1 MMQFYKKRDFGALI
15 SDTFNFVKLYGKNY
29 FKNYFVINGLLL
41 ILMAVLVFFG
51 FKNFFSLIFEG
62 IGGGNSASIGRYF
75 LENIVQIIFTS
86 LFIFLVFILISVVN
100 YSYPVLYLKRL
111 TETGNKNIA
120 VDEIMSDV
128 KKNIGKIFK
137 LFLGFVFIVFPLYL
151 VVYGLGYS
159 YTMTYRIQGLYF
171 LLVIFLTPV
180 MTNVVNFLIYD
191 YFNREKGFFSSLS
204 YAIRSQFSYQQYNQ
218 KSPFWKY
225 WGTTVILYILQ
236 QVVAYALAFILVFI
250 IILSLGLSLNMSS
263 AETFYITL
271 LLTVMAYPLIIII
284 SLIMSNFISLCSGF
298 MYYDSRTDLHREMDL
313 TEIDSIGR
321 DEV

>member
-29 FKNYFVINGLLL
+29 FKNYFVINGLLI

-62 IGGGNSASIGRYF
+62 IGGNSASIGRYF
-75 LENIVQIIFTS
+75 LENIMQIIFTF
-86 LFIFLVFILISVVN
+86 LFIFLVFIMISVVN

-137 LFLGFVFIVFPLYL
+137 LFIGFVFIIIPLYL
-151 VVYGLGYS
+151 AVYGLS
-159 YTMTYRIQGLYF
+159 YTVTYRIQGLYF
-171 LLVIFLTPV
+171 LLFVFLTPV

-191 YFNREKGFFSSLS
+191 YFNRGKGFFSSLS

-225 WGTTVILYILQ
+225 WGTTMILYILQ

-271 LLTVMAYPLIIII
+271 VLTVMAYPLIIII

>member
-62 IGGGNSASIGRYF
+62 IGGNSASIGRYF

-111 TETGNKNIA
+111 TETGNKNIT

-137 LFLGFVFIVFPLYL
+137 LFLGFVFIIIPLYL
-151 VVYGLGYS
+151 AVYGLS
-159 YTMTYRIQGLYF
+159 YTVTYRIQGLYF
-171 LLVIFLTPV
+171 LLFVFLTPV

-191 YFNREKGFFSSLS
+191 YFNRGKGFFSSLS

-225 WGTTVILYILQ
+225 WGTTMILYILQ

>member
-62 IGGGNSASIGRYF
+62 IGGNSASIGRYF

-151 VVYGLGYS
+151 AVYGLS
-159 YTMTYRIQGLYF
+159 YTVTYRIQGLSF
-171 LLVIFLTPV
+171 LLLIFLTPV

-191 YFNREKGFFSSLS
+191 YFNREKGFFNSLS
-204 YAIRSQFSYQQYNQ
+204 YALRSQFSYQQYNQ

-236 QVVAYALAFILVFI
+236 QVVVYAFVFILVFI

>member
-29 FKNYFVINGLLL
+29 FKNYFVINGLLI

-62 IGGGNSASIGRYF
+62 IGGNSASIGRYF
-75 LENIVQIIFTS
+75 LENIMQIIFTF

-111 TETGNKNIA
+111 TETGNKNIT

-137 LFLGFVFIVFPLYL
+137 LFLGFVFIIIPLYL
-151 VVYGLGYS
+151 AVYGLS
-159 YTMTYRIQGLYF
+159 YTVTYRIQGLSF
-171 LLVIFLTPV
+171 LLLIFLTPV

-191 YFNREKGFFSSLS
+191 YFNRGKGFFNSLS
-204 YAIRSQFSYQQYNQ
+204 YALRSQFSYQQYNQ

-225 WGTTVILYILQ
+225 WGTTMILYILQ

-271 LLTVMAYPLIIII
+271 GLTVMAYPLIIII
-284 SLIMSNFISLCSGF
+284 SLIMSNFISLCSGL

>member
-1 MMQFYKKRDFGALI
+1 MQFYKKRDFGALI

-29 FKNYFVINGLLL
+29 FKNYFVINGLLI

-62 IGGGNSASIGRYF
+62 IGGNSASIGRYF
-75 LENIVQIIFTS
+75 LENIMQIIFTF

-111 TETGNKNIA
+111 TETGNKNIT

-137 LFLGFVFIVFPLYL
+137 LFLGFVFIIIPLYL
-151 VVYGLGYS
+151 AVYGLS
-159 YTMTYRIQGLYF
+159 YTVTYRIQGLYF
-171 LLVIFLTPV
+171 LLFVFLTPV

-191 YFNREKGFFSSLS
+191 YFNRGKGFFSSLS

-225 WGTTVILYILQ
+225 WGTTMILYILQ

-271 LLTVMAYPLIIII
+271 GLTVMAYPLIIII

>member
-29 FKNYFVINGLLL
+29 FKNYFVINGLLI

-62 IGGGNSASIGRYF
+62 IGGNSASIGRYF
-75 LENIVQIIFTS
+75 LENIMQIIFTF

-111 TETGNKNIA
+111 TETGNKNIT

-137 LFLGFVFIVFPLYL
+137 LFLGFVFIIIPLYL
-151 VVYGLGYS
+151 AVYGLS
-159 YTMTYRIQGLYF
+159 YTVTYRIQGLY
-171 LLVIFLTPV
+171 LLLFVFLTPV

-191 YFNREKGFFSSLS
+191 YFNRGKGFFSSLS

-271 LLTVMAYPLIIII
+271 GLTVMAYPLIIII
-284 SLIMSNFISLCSGF
+284 SLIMSNFISLCSGL

>member
-1 MMQFYKKRDFGALI
+1 MQFYKKRDFGALI

-29 FKNYFVINGLLL
+29 FKNYFVINGLLI

-51 FKNFFSLIFEG
+51 FRNFFSLIFEG
-62 IGGGNSASIGRYF
+62 IGGNSASIGRYF
-75 LENIVQIIFTS
+75 LENIMHIIFTFM
-86 LFIFLVFILISVVN
+86 FIFLVFIMISVVN

-137 LFLGFVFIVFPLYL
+137 LFLGFVFIIIPLYL
-151 VVYGLGYS
+151 AVYGLS
-159 YTMTYRIQGLYF
+159 YTVTYRIQGLSF
-171 LLVIFLTPV
+171 LLLIFLTPV

-191 YFNREKGFFSSLS
+191 YFNRGKGFFNSLS
-204 YAIRSQFSYQQYNQ
+204 YAIRSQFSYQQYSQ

-225 WGTTVILYILQ
+225 WGTTMILYILQ

-271 LLTVMAYPLIIII
+271 VLTVMAYPLIIII

-298 MYYDSRTDLHREMDL
+298 MYYDSRTDLHREVDL

>member
-29 FKNYFVINGLLL
+29 FKNYFVINGLLI

-62 IGGGNSASIGRYF
+62 IGGNSASIGRYF
-75 LENIVQIIFTS
+75 LENIVQIIFTF
-86 LFIFLVFILISVVN
+86 LFIFLVFIMISVVN

-137 LFLGFVFIVFPLYL
+137 LFIGFVFIIIPLYL
-151 VVYGLGYS
+151 AVYGLS
-159 YTMTYRIQGLYF
+159 YTVTYRIQGLYF
-171 LLVIFLTPV
+171 LLFVFLTPV

-191 YFNREKGFFSSLS
+191 YFNRGKGFFSSLS

-225 WGTTVILYILQ
+225 WGTTMILYILQ

-271 LLTVMAYPLIIII
+271 VLTVMAYPLIIII

>member
-51 FKNFFSLIFEG
+51 FRNFFSLIFEG
-62 IGGGNSASIGRYF
+62 IGGNSASIGRYF

-120 VDEIMSDV
+120 VDEIMSDM

-137 LFLGFVFIVFPLYL
+137 LFIGFVFIIIPLYL
-151 VVYGLGYS
+151 AVYGLS
-159 YTMTYRIQGLYF
+159 YTVTYRIQGLYF
-171 LLVIFLTPV
+171 LLFVFLTPV

-191 YFNREKGFFSSLS
+191 YFNRGKGFFSSLS

-225 WGTTVILYILQ
+225 WGTTMILYILQ

-271 LLTVMAYPLIIII
+271 VLTVMAYPLIIII

>member
-29 FKNYFVINGLLL
+29 FKNYFVINGLLI

-51 FKNFFSLIFEG
+51 FKNIFSLIFEG

-111 TETGNKNIA
+111 IETGNKNIA

-271 LLTVMAYPLIIII
+271 VFGAMAYPLIIII

>member
-51 FKNFFSLIFEG
+51 FRNFFSLIFEG
-62 IGGGNSASIGRYF
+62 IGGNSASIGRYF
-75 LENIVQIIFTS
+75 LENIMQIIFTF
-86 LFIFLVFILISVVN
+86 LFIFLVFIMISVVN

-151 VVYGLGYS
+151 AVYGLS
-159 YTMTYRIQGLYF
+159 YTVTYRIQGLSF
-171 LLVIFLTPV
+171 LLLIFLTPV

-204 YAIRSQFSYQQYNQ
+204 YAIRSQFSYQEYNQ

-236 QVVAYALAFILVFI
+236 QVVAYTLAFILVFI
-250 IILSLGLSLNMSS
+250 IILCLGLSLNMSS

-271 LLTVMAYPLIIII
+271 GLTVMAYPLIIII

-298 MYYDSRTDLHREMDL
+298 MYYDSRTDLHRVMDL

>member
-51 FKNFFSLIFEG
+51 FRNFFSLIFEG
-62 IGGGNSASIGRYF
+62 IGGNSASIGRYF
-75 LENIVQIIFTS
+75 LENIMQIIFTF
-86 LFIFLVFILISVVN
+86 LFIFLVFIMISVVN

-151 VVYGLGYS
+151 AVYGLS
-159 YTMTYRIQGLYF
+159 YTVTYRIQGLSF
-171 LLVIFLTPV
+171 LLLIFLTPV

-204 YAIRSQFSYQQYNQ
+204 YAIRSQFSYQEYNQ

-236 QVVAYALAFILVFI
+236 QVVAYTFAFILVFI
-250 IILSLGLSLNMSS
+250 IILCLGLSLNMSS

-271 LLTVMAYPLIIII
+271 GLTVMAYPLIIII

-298 MYYDSRTDLHREMDL
+298 MYYDSRTDLHRVMDL

>member
-29 FKNYFVINGLLL
+29 FKNYFVINGLLI

-62 IGGGNSASIGRYF
+62 IGGNSASIGRYF

-137 LFLGFVFIVFPLYL
+137 LFLGFVFIIIPLYL
-151 VVYGLGYS
+151 AVYGLS
-159 YTMTYRIQGLYF
+159 YTVTYRIQGLY
-171 LLVIFLTPV
+171 LLLFVFLTPV

-271 LLTVMAYPLIIII
+271 VLTVMAYPLIIII

>member
-86 LFIFLVFILISVVN
+86 LFIFLVFILISVIN

-111 TETGNKNIA
+111 TETGNKNIT

-137 LFLGFVFIVFPLYL
+137 LFLGFVFIIIPLYL
-151 VVYGLGYS
+151 AVYGLS
-159 YTMTYRIQGLYF
+159 YTVTYRIQGLYF
-171 LLVIFLTPV
+171 LLFVFLTPV

-225 WGTTVILYILQ
+225 WGTTMILYILQ

-271 LLTVMAYPLIIII
+271 GLTVMAYPLIIII
-284 SLIMSNFISLCSGF
+284 SLIMSNFISLCSGL

>member
-29 FKNYFVINGLLL
+29 FKNYFVINGLLI

-62 IGGGNSASIGRYF
+62 IGGNSASIGRYF
-75 LENIVQIIFTS
+75 LENIMQIIFTF

-111 TETGNKNIA
+111 TETGNKNIT

-137 LFLGFVFIVFPLYL
+137 LFLGFVFIIIPLYL
-151 VVYGLGYS
+151 AVYGLS
-159 YTMTYRIQGLYF
+159 YTVTYRIQGLSF
-171 LLVIFLTPV
+171 LLLIFLTPV

-191 YFNREKGFFSSLS
+191 YFNRGKGFFNSLS
-204 YAIRSQFSYQQYNQ
+204 YALRSQFSYQQYNQ

-236 QVVAYALAFILVFI
+236 QVVVYAFVFILVFI

-271 LLTVMAYPLIIII
+271 GLTVMAYPLIIII
-284 SLIMSNFISLCSGF
+284 SLIMSNFISLCSGL

>member
-29 FKNYFVINGLLL
+29 FKNYFVINGLLI

-62 IGGGNSASIGRYF
+62 IGGNSASIGRYF
-75 LENIVQIIFTS
+75 LENIMQIIFTF

-111 TETGNKNIA
+111 TETGNKNIT

-137 LFLGFVFIVFPLYL
+137 LFLGFVFIIIPLYL
-151 VVYGLGYS
+151 AVYGLS
-159 YTMTYRIQGLYF
+159 YTVTYRIQGLSF
-171 LLVIFLTPV
+171 LLLIFLTPV

-191 YFNREKGFFSSLS
+191 YFNRGKGFFNSLS
-204 YAIRSQFSYQQYNQ
+204 YALRSQFSYQQYNQ

-225 WGTTVILYILQ
+225 WGTTLIL
-236 QVVAYALAFILVFI
+236 
-250 IILSLGLSLNMSS
+250 
-263 AETFYITL
+263 
-271 LLTVMAYPLIIII
+271 
-284 SLIMSNFISLCSGF
+284 
-298 MYYDSRTDLHREMDL
+298 
-313 TEIDSIGR
+313 
-321 DEV
+321 

>member
-62 IGGGNSASIGRYF
+62 IGGNSASIGRYF

-120 VDEIMSDV
+120 VDEIMSDM

-137 LFLGFVFIVFPLYL
+137 LFIGFVFIIIPLYL
-151 VVYGLGYS
+151 AVYGLS
-159 YTMTYRIQGLYF
+159 YTVTYRIQGLYF
-171 LLVIFLTPV
+171 LLFVFLTPV

-191 YFNREKGFFSSLS
+191 YFNRGKGFFSSLS
-204 YAIRSQFSYQQYNQ
+204 YAIRSQFSYQEYNQ

-236 QVVAYALAFILVFI
+236 QVVVYAFVFILVFI

-271 LLTVMAYPLIIII
+271 GLTVMAYPLIIII

>member
-29 FKNYFVINGLLL
+29 FKNYFVINGLLI

-75 LENIVQIIFTS
+75 LENIMQIIFTS

-151 VVYGLGYS
+151 AVYGLS
-159 YTMTYRIQGLYF
+159 YTVTYRIQGLSF
-171 LLVIFLTPV
+171 LLLIFLTPV

-191 YFNREKGFFSSLS
+191 YFNRGKGFFSSLS

-225 WGTTVILYILQ
+225 WGTTMILYIT
-236 QVVAYALAFILVFI
+236 AGR
-250 IILSLGLSLNMSS
+250 GLRPC
-263 AETFYITL
+263 FYIGVHHNT
-271 LLTVMAYPLIIII
+271 
-284 SLIMSNFISLCSGF
+284 
-298 MYYDSRTDLHREMDL
+298 
-313 TEIDSIGR
+313 
-321 DEV
+321 

>member
-51 FKNFFSLIFEG
+51 FRNFFSLIFEG
-62 IGGGNSASIGRYF
+62 IGGNSASIGRYF
-75 LENIVQIIFTS
+75 LENIMQIIFTF
-86 LFIFLVFILISVVN
+86 LFIFLVFIMISVVN

-151 VVYGLGYS
+151 AVYGLS
-159 YTMTYRIQGLYF
+159 YTVTYRIQGLYF
-171 LLVIFLTPV
+171 LLFVFLTPV

-204 YAIRSQFSYQQYNQ
+204 YAIRSQFSYQEYNQ

-236 QVVAYALAFILVFI
+236 QVVAYTFAFILVFI

-271 LLTVMAYPLIIII
+271 VLTVMAYPLIIII

>member
-29 FKNYFVINGLLL
+29 FKNYFVINGLLI

-62 IGGGNSASIGRYF
+62 IGGNSASIGRYF
-75 LENIVQIIFTS
+75 LENIMQIIFTF

-111 TETGNKNIA
+111 TETGNKNIT

-137 LFLGFVFIVFPLYL
+137 LFLGFVFIIIPLYL
-151 VVYGLGYS
+151 AVYGLS
-159 YTMTYRIQGLYF
+159 YTVTYRIQGLYF
-171 LLVIFLTPV
+171 LLFVFLTPV

-236 QVVAYALAFILVFI
+236 QVVVYAFVFILVFI

-271 LLTVMAYPLIIII
+271 GLTVMAYPLIIII
-284 SLIMSNFISLCSGF
+284 SLIMSNFISLCSGL

>member
-29 FKNYFVINGLLL
+29 FKNYFVINGLLI

-62 IGGGNSASIGRYF
+62 IGGNSASIGRYF
-75 LENIVQIIFTS
+75 LENIMQIIFTF
-86 LFIFLVFILISVVN
+86 LFIFLVFIMISVVN

-120 VDEIMSDV
+120 VDEIMSDM

-137 LFLGFVFIVFPLYL
+137 LFIGFVFIIIPLYL
-151 VVYGLGYS
+151 AVYGLS
-159 YTMTYRIQGLYF
+159 YTVTYRIQGLYF
-171 LLVIFLTPV
+171 LLFVFLTPV

-191 YFNREKGFFSSLS
+191 YFNRGKGFFSSLS

-225 WGTTVILYILQ
+225 WGTTMILYILQ

-271 LLTVMAYPLIIII
+271 VLTVMAYPLIIII

>member
-62 IGGGNSASIGRYF
+62 IGGNSASIGRYF
-75 LENIVQIIFTS
+75 LENIMQIIFTF
-86 LFIFLVFILISVVN
+86 LFIFLVFIMISVVN

-120 VDEIMSDV
+120 VDEIMSDM

-137 LFLGFVFIVFPLYL
+137 LFIGFVFIIIPLYL
-151 VVYGLGYS
+151 AVYGLS
-159 YTMTYRIQGLYF
+159 YTVTYRIQGLYF
-171 LLVIFLTPV
+171 LLFVFLTPV

-191 YFNREKGFFSSLS
+191 YFNRGKGFFSSLS

-225 WGTTVILYILQ
+225 WGTTMILYILQ

-263 AETFYITL
+263 AETFDITL
-271 LLTVMAYPLIIII
+271 VLTVMAYPLIIII

-298 MYYDSRTDLHREMDL
+298 MYYDSRTDLHRVMDL

>member
-29 FKNYFVINGLLL
+29 FKNYFVINGLLI

-62 IGGGNSASIGRYF
+62 IGGNSASIGRYF

-111 TETGNKNIA
+111 TETGNKNIT

-137 LFLGFVFIVFPLYL
+137 LFLGFVFIIIPLYL
-151 VVYGLGYS
+151 AVYGLS
-159 YTMTYRIQGLYF
+159 YTVTYRIQGLYF
-171 LLVIFLTPV
+171 LLFVFLTPV

-225 WGTTVILYILQ
+225 WGTTMILYILQ

-271 LLTVMAYPLIIII
+271 GLTVMAYPLIIII
-284 SLIMSNFISLCSGF
+284 SLIMSNFISLCSGL

>member
-1 MMQFYKKRDFGALI
+1 MQFYKKRDFGALI

-62 IGGGNSASIGRYF
+62 IGGNSASIGRYF
-75 LENIVQIIFTS
+75 LENIMQIIFTF

-111 TETGNKNIA
+111 TETGNKNIT

-137 LFLGFVFIVFPLYL
+137 LFLGFVFIIIPLYL
-151 VVYGLGYS
+151 AVYGLS
-159 YTMTYRIQGLYF
+159 YTVTYRIQGLYF
-171 LLVIFLTPV
+171 LLFVFLTPV

-191 YFNREKGFFSSLS
+191 YFNRGKGFFSSLS

-225 WGTTVILYILQ
+225 WGTTMILYILQ

-271 LLTVMAYPLIIII
+271 GLTVMAYPLIIII
-284 SLIMSNFISLCSGF
+284 SLIMSNFISLCSGL

>member
-41 ILMAVLVFFG
+41 ILMVVLVFFG
-51 FKNFFSLIFEG
+51 FKNIFSLIFEG

-75 LENIVQIIFTS
+75 LENIVQIIFTF

-111 TETGNKNIA
+111 IETGNKNIA

-128 KKNIGKIFK
+128 KKNIGKISK

-151 VVYGLGYS
+151 AVYGLS

-180 MTNVVNFLIYD
+180 VTNVVNFLIYD

-204 YAIRSQFSYQQYNQ
+204 YAIRSQFSYQEYNQ

-236 QVVAYALAFILVFI
+236 QVVAYTFAFILVFI

-271 LLTVMAYPLIIII
+271 GLTVMAYPLIIII

>member
-75 LENIVQIIFTS
+75 LENIVQIIFTF

-111 TETGNKNIA
+111 IETGNKNIA

>member
-29 FKNYFVINGLLL
+29 FKNYFVINGLLI

-62 IGGGNSASIGRYF
+62 IGGNSASIGRYF
-75 LENIVQIIFTS
+75 LENIMQIIFTF

-111 TETGNKNIA
+111 TETGNKNIT

-137 LFLGFVFIVFPLYL
+137 LFLGFVFIIIPLYL
-151 VVYGLGYS
+151 AVYGLS
-159 YTMTYRIQGLYF
+159 YTVTYRIQGLYF
-171 LLVIFLTPV
+171 LLFVFLTPV

-191 YFNREKGFFSSLS
+191 YFNRGKGFFSSLS

-225 WGTTVILYILQ
+225 WGTTMILYILQ

-271 LLTVMAYPLIIII
+271 GLTVMAYPLIIII

>member
-62 IGGGNSASIGRYF
+62 IGGNSASIGRYF
-75 LENIVQIIFTS
+75 LENIMQIIFTF
-86 LFIFLVFILISVVN
+86 LFIFLVFIMISVVN

-151 VVYGLGYS
+151 AVYGLS
-159 YTMTYRIQGLYF
+159 YTVTYRIQGLSF
-171 LLVIFLTPV
+171 LLLIFLTPV

-271 LLTVMAYPLIIII
+271 GLTVMAYPLIIII
-284 SLIMSNFISLCSGF
+284 SLIMSNFISLCSGL

>member
-29 FKNYFVINGLLL
+29 FKNYFVINGLLI

-62 IGGGNSASIGRYF
+62 IGGMI
-75 LENIVQIIFTS
+75 S
-86 LFIFLVFILISVVN
+86 LVN

-120 VDEIMSDV
+120 VDEIMSDM

-137 LFLGFVFIVFPLYL
+137 LFIGFVFIIIPLYL
-151 VVYGLGYS
+151 AVYGLS
-159 YTMTYRIQGLYF
+159 YTVTYRIQGLYF
-171 LLVIFLTPV
+171 LLFVFLTPV

-191 YFNREKGFFSSLS
+191 YFNRGKGFFSSLS

-225 WGTTVILYILQ
+225 WGTTMILYILQ

-271 LLTVMAYPLIIII
+271 VLTVMAYPLIIII

>member
-29 FKNYFVINGLLL
+29 FKNYFVINGLLI

-62 IGGGNSASIGRYF
+62 IGGNSASIGRYF
-75 LENIVQIIFTS
+75 LENIMQIIFTF

-137 LFLGFVFIVFPLYL
+137 LFLGFVFIIIPLYL
-151 VVYGLGYS
+151 AVYGLS
-159 YTMTYRIQGLYF
+159 YTVTYRIQGLYF
-171 LLVIFLTPV
+171 LLFVFLTPV

-225 WGTTVILYILQ
+225 WGTTMILYILQ

-271 LLTVMAYPLIIII
+271 GLTVMAYPLIIII
-284 SLIMSNFISLCSGF
+284 SLIMSNFISLCSGL

>member
-29 FKNYFVINGLLL
+29 FKNYFVINGLLI

-75 LENIVQIIFTS
+75 LENIMQIIFTF
-86 LFIFLVFILISVVN
+86 LFIFLVFIMISVVN

-120 VDEIMSDV
+120 VDEIMSDM

-137 LFLGFVFIVFPLYL
+137 LFIGFVFIIIPLYL
-151 VVYGLGYS
+151 AVYGLS
-159 YTMTYRIQGLYF
+159 YTVTYRIQGLYF
-171 LLVIFLTPV
+171 LLFVFLTPV

-191 YFNREKGFFSSLS
+191 YFNRGKGFFSSLS
-204 YAIRSQFSYQQYNQ
+204 YAIRSQGSYQQYNQ

-225 WGTTVILYILQ
+225 WGTTMILYILQ

-271 LLTVMAYPLIIII
+271 VLTVMAYPLIIII

>member
-1 MMQFYKKRDFGALI
+1 MMQFYRKRDFGALI

-29 FKNYFVINGLLL
+29 FKNYFVINGLLI

-51 FKNFFSLIFEG
+51 FKNIFSLIFEG

-111 TETGNKNIA
+111 IETGNKNIA

-271 LLTVMAYPLIIII
+271 VFGAMAYPLIIII

>member
-1 MMQFYKKRDFGALI
+1 MQFYKKRDFGALI

-29 FKNYFVINGLLL
+29 FKNYFVINGLLI

-51 FKNFFSLIFEG
+51 FKNIFSLIFEG

-111 TETGNKNIA
+111 IETGNKNIA

-271 LLTVMAYPLIIII
+271 VFGAMAYPLIIII

>member
-29 FKNYFVINGLLL
+29 FKNYFVINGLLI

-62 IGGGNSASIGRYF
+62 IGGNSASIGRYF
-75 LENIVQIIFTS
+75 LENIMQIIFTF

-111 TETGNKNIA
+111 TETGNKNIT

-137 LFLGFVFIVFPLYL
+137 LFLGFVFIIIPLYL
-151 VVYGLGYS
+151 AVYGLS
-159 YTMTYRIQGLYF
+159 YTVTYRIQGLYF
-171 LLVIFLTPV
+171 LLFVFLTPV

-225 WGTTVILYILQ
+225 WGTTMILYILQ

-271 LLTVMAYPLIIII
+271 GLTVMAYPLIIII
-284 SLIMSNFISLCSGF
+284 SLIMSNFISLCSGL

>member
-1 MMQFYKKRDFGALI
+1 MQFYKKRDFGALI

-51 FKNFFSLIFEG
+51 FRNFFSLIFEG
-62 IGGGNSASIGRYF
+62 IGGNSASIGRYF
-75 LENIVQIIFTS
+75 LENIMQIIFTF
-86 LFIFLVFILISVVN
+86 LFIFLVFIMISVVN

-151 VVYGLGYS
+151 AVYGLS
-159 YTMTYRIQGLYF
+159 YTVTYRIQGLSF
-171 LLVIFLTPV
+171 LLLIFLTPV

-236 QVVAYALAFILVFI
+236 QVVAYTFAFILVFI

-271 LLTVMAYPLIIII
+271 GLTVMAYPLIIII

>member
-29 FKNYFVINGLLL
+29 FKNYFVINGLLI

-51 FKNFFSLIFEG
+51 FRNFFSLIFEG
-62 IGGGNSASIGRYF
+62 IGGNSASIGRYF
-75 LENIVQIIFTS
+75 LENIMQIIFTF

-111 TETGNKNIA
+111 TETGNKNIT

-151 VVYGLGYS
+151 AVYGLS
-159 YTMTYRIQGLYF
+159 YTVTYRIQGLSF
-171 LLVIFLTPV
+171 LLLIFLTPV

-191 YFNREKGFFSSLS
+191 YFNRGKGFFSSLS

-236 QVVAYALAFILVFI
+236 QVVVYAFVFILVFI

-271 LLTVMAYPLIIII
+271 VLTVMAYPLIIII

>member
-29 FKNYFVINGLLL
+29 FKNYFVINGLLI

-62 IGGGNSASIGRYF
+62 IGGNSASIGRYF
-75 LENIVQIIFTS
+75 LENIMQIIFTF

-111 TETGNKNIA
+111 TETGNKNIT

-151 VVYGLGYS
+151 AVYGLS
-159 YTMTYRIQGLYF
+159 YTVTYRIQGLYF
-171 LLVIFLTPV
+171 LLFVFLTPV

-225 WGTTVILYILQ
+225 WGTTMILYILQ

-271 LLTVMAYPLIIII
+271 GLTVMAYPLIIII
-284 SLIMSNFISLCSGF
+284 SLIMSNFISLCSGL

>member
-1 MMQFYKKRDFGALI
+1 MQFYKKRDFGALI

-29 FKNYFVINGLLL
+29 FKNYFVINGLLI
-41 ILMAVLVFFG
+41 ILMVVLVFFG
-51 FKNFFSLIFEG
+51 FKNIFSLIFEG
-62 IGGGNSASIGRYF
+62 IGGNSASIGRYF

-137 LFLGFVFIVFPLYL
+137 LFLGFVFIIIPLYL
-151 VVYGLGYS
+151 AVYGLG

-171 LLVIFLTPV
+171 LLFIFLTPV

-236 QVVAYALAFILVFI
+236 QVVAYAFAFILVFI

-271 LLTVMAYPLIIII
+271 GLTVMAYPLIIII